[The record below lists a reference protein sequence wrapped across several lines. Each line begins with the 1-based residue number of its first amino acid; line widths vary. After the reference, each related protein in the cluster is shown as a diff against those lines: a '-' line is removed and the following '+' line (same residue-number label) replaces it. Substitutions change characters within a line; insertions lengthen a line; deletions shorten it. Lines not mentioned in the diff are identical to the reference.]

1 LLEICSA
8 PAARQVADAYREY
21 LRSIDAFARVIPDIA
36 ETNVSRF
43 TEAVDAVGRSGV
55 CDRAYT
61 VIVYALRPGPFEHGG
76 A

>member
-1 LLEICSA
+1 
-8 PAARQVADAYREY
+8 V
-21 LRSIDAFARVIPDIA
+21 RSTDAFARVTPDIA
-36 ETNVSRF
+36 ESNMSRF

-61 VIVYALRPGPFEHGG
+61 VIVYVLRPGPFEHGG